1 MKGEVEA
8 GAFTGEVLL
17 HVLESDE
24 AVRARGLITAAFL
37 GGRKPADL
45 FDGPI
50 KEALVVLGERWRQSH
65 TGIYLEHRATQVIIE
80 AVNQVHMLIPPPG
93 TDAPVAVGGAPPDD
107 PYLLPS
113 LMAATVLAD
122 LGYRDINL
130 GAHTP
135 AATLLDAVE
144 AHRPRIAWVAA
155 TAGDPFAEDQASW
168 ERALSEMH
176 ARGVR
181 VVVGGQAVEHL
192 LEAPWPSGVRALASM
207 AELAAFGA
215 SVLRTLSTE
224 GRDGG

>member
-1 MKGEVEA
+1 
-8 GAFTGEVLL
+8 
-17 HVLESDE
+17 
-24 AVRARGLITAAFL
+24 
-37 GGRKPADL
+37 
-45 FDGPI
+45 
-50 KEALVVLGERWRQSH
+50 
-65 TGIYLEHRATQVIIE
+65 
-80 AVNQVHMLIPPPG
+80 
-93 TDAPVAVGGAPPDD
+93 
-107 PYLLPS
+107 
-113 LMAATVLAD
+113 MAATVLAD

-135 AATLLDAVE
+135 AATLLDAGE

-224 GRDGG
+224 GREGG